1 MRIVLVLMMALPAMS
16 QGEDNIAHRN
26 ATKIADIEYAYVGE
40 QSLKLDL
47 YLPPV
52 KDAPLLVWVHG
63 GAWRSGSRSPLP
75 LAEFLAAGYA
85 IASIDY
91 RLSTQARFPANIH
104 DIKAAVRFLRAKQNE
119 YGFDATKIAV
129 VGASAGGHLVA
140 LAGTTNGDARL
151 EGVVGEHLDQSSD
164 VQAIVSYFGASNL
177 TSILKQ
183 STPHGLS
190 FRVPALKLLLGGV
203 PDDQPEL
210 ARLASPVFH
219 VDRFDPPLLLLH
231 GDQDPQMPINQSHEL
246 HGQYKAAGLKVRF
259 EVLHGAGHGG
269 GVFYDKERSASVL
282 MFLDGVLQK

>member
-1 MRIVLVLMMALPAMS
+1 MMALPAMS

-190 FRVPALKLLLGGV
+190 VRVPALKLLLGGV

>member
-1 MRIVLVLMMALPAMS
+1 VLVLMMALPAMS

-190 FRVPALKLLLGGV
+190 VRVPALKLLLGGV